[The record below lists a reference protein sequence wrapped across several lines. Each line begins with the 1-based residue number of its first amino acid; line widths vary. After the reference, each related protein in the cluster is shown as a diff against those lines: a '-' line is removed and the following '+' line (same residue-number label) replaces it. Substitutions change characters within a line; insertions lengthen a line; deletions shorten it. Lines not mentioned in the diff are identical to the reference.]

1 MVSSSILMKVGNIDG
16 FFTEA
21 FWANQTKGDGTN
33 GKRKISSYLL

>member
-1 MVSSSILMKVGNIDG
+1 MKVGNIDG
-16 FFTEA
+16 IFTEA